1 MKFHLLS
8 TLALLAQHASTQQM
22 LRFSC
27 SQLVVERLDPV
38 AAPGSNPS
46 PHVHQI
52 AGGNSFNKT
61 MAPGYGPETRSTCTT
76 CTFSQDFSNYWTA
89 NLYFKAR
96 NGSFTRVPQMANQY
110 LNQDG
115 GLTVYYIP
123 PYDGVS
129 TVTAFQPVSLP
140 VLFCGEIF

>member
-1 MKFHLLS
+1 MQWRVLS
-8 TLALLAQHASTQQM
+8 ALALLAQHAGAQQM
-22 LRFSC
+22 LRFAC

-38 AAPGSNPS
+38 VSPGSNPS
-46 PHVHQI
+46 PHLHQI
-52 AGGNSFNKT
+52 AGGDSFNHT
-61 MAPGYGPETRSTCTT
+61 MEPGYDPVAKSSCTS

-89 NLYFKAR
+89 SLFFRAR

-129 TVTAFQPVSLP
+129 TVTAFQPVCAEDAYP
-140 VLFCGEIF
+140 